1 MSVQGFTHALWR
13 KSNRSNGSNAC
24 VEVADAVS
32 KVAVRDSKDPQGAAL
47 LFDRASWRS
56 FSAKIKRADLD
67 L

>member
-1 MSVQGFTHALWR
+1 M
-13 KSNRSNGSNAC
+13 
-24 VEVADAVS
+24 VS
-32 KVAVRDSKDPQGAAL
+32 KVAVRDSKDPQGTAL